1 MSVPDVKLVLG
12 TAMLLVPSI
21 TCVSPREAPEVSERA
36 DSGARA
42 GVGEAR
48 QALCFGRTITNVL
61 VLPETFH
68 WEDAGHLLRVAEG
81 FGPRTLSV
89 SVSASVTPA
98 VRVLSTVTPRQPPLA
113 TPSRPASS
121 RALNNFWPFPAL
133 SEDEPSGFFQP
144 FPGMPG
150 GFPGGDDD
158 TLGPQPSTG
167 MSGSGGGWSYQPAPG
182 MPGGGTWGPQP
193 SSSATSGGDMSSG
206 AQPGPL
212 DDCVPSDEQ
221 ITKAVG
227 FDVSATVALDATS
240 VLFVPTAALARVSA
254 YPVYQQYTWDI
265 VSTTGWNWETRAA
278 ETVVVGSGIA
288 YRPIGIYFDTDLIYD
303 LAAIG
308 GGLIDPGPYVDP
320 GGNGGNGGAG
330 NGSTPGDDGGG
341 GGAGGAGGNGATGG
355 AGGNGATG
363 GAGGNGATGGAGGN
377 GATGGAGGGAT
388 SGAGGAGTQDGSGG
402 PWIIDP

>member
-1 MSVPDVKLVLG
+1 MFVPDVKLVLC

-21 TCVSPREAPEVSERA
+21 TCVSPREASEVPERA
-36 DSGARA
+36 DSAVPA
-42 GVGEAR
+42 EVGQAR
-48 QALCFGRTITNVL
+48 QALCFGMTITNVL

-68 WEDAGHLLRVAEG
+68 WEDAAHLLRVAEG

-98 VRVLSTVTPRQPPLA
+98 VRMGITTTPAPRVPPPPA
-113 TPSRPASS
+113 TRTRAS
-121 RALNNFWPFPAL
+121 RAPNNLWPFPAL
-133 SEDEPSGFFQP
+133 AEEDPFGVFQP
-144 FPGMPG
+144 FPGAPG
-150 GFPGGDDD
+150 GFGA
-158 TLGPQPSTG
+158 LSPQPSTG
-167 MSGSGGGWSYQPAPG
+167 MPGSGGGWSYQPAPG

-193 SSSATSGGDMSSG
+193 SSATSGTPGGDTSAG
-206 AQPGPL
+206 AQPTPGPL
-212 DDCVPSDEQ
+212 DDCVPSDDQ
-221 ITKAVG
+221 ITRAVG

-265 VSTTGWNWETRAA
+265 VSTVGWNWETHAA

-320 GGNGGNGGAG
+320 GGGAGGAG
-330 NGSTPGDDGGG
+330 NGTTPPGDDEASGAGTTGVAATAAAAGGTGAGAG
-341 GGAGGAGGNGATGG
+341 GPGDSGTGSGGRGGAGGDGAGGAGAND
-355 AGGNGATG
+355 
-363 GAGGNGATGGAGGN
+363 
-377 GATGGAGGGAT
+377 
-388 SGAGGAGTQDGSGG
+388 GAGGAGG

>member
-1 MSVPDVKLVLG
+1 MFVPDVKRVLA
-12 TAMLLVPSI
+12 TAMLLVPST
-21 TCVSPREAPEVSERA
+21 TCVSPREASEVPERA
-36 DSGARA
+36 DSGVRA

-48 QALCFGRTITNVL
+48 QALCFGQTITNVL

-68 WEDAGHLLRVAEG
+68 WEDAAHLLRVAEG

-89 SVSASVTPA
+89 SVSASVSPA
-98 VRVLSTVTPRQPPLA
+98 VRVLSTVTPRPPQA
-113 TPSRPASS
+113 AERTRAS
-121 RALNNFWPFPAL
+121 RAPNNLWPFPAL
-133 SEDEPSGFFQP
+133 AEEDPFGVFQP
-144 FPGMPG
+144 FPGGAG
-150 GFPGGDDD
+150 GTG
-158 TLGPQPSTG
+158 TWGPQPSTG
-167 MSGSGGGWSYQPAPG
+167 MPGSGGGWSYQPAPG

-193 SSSATSGGDMSSG
+193 TSATPGGDTSPG
-206 AQPGPL
+206 AQPTPGPL
-212 DDCVPSDEQ
+212 DDCVPSDDQ

-227 FDVSATVALDATS
+227 FDVSASVGLDATS

-265 VSTTGWNWETRAA
+265 VSTTGWNWETHAA

-320 GGNGGNGGAG
+320 GGGNGGAG
-330 NGSTPGDDGGG
+330 NGSTPPDEGEASGAGTTGVAATAAATGGTGTGAGAGGPGDSGSGAGGRDGAGG
-341 GGAGGAGGNGATGG
+341 DGAGGAGAND
-355 AGGNGATG
+355 
-363 GAGGNGATGGAGGN
+363 
-377 GATGGAGGGAT
+377 
-388 SGAGGAGTQDGSGG
+388 GAGGAGG

>member
-1 MSVPDVKLVLG
+1 MFVPDVKLVLG

-21 TCVSPREAPEVSERA
+21 TCVSPRDASEVPERA
-36 DSGARA
+36 DSGVRA

-68 WEDAGHLLRVAEG
+68 WEDAAHLLRVAEG

-89 SVSASVTPA
+89 SVSASVSPA
-98 VRVLSTVTPRQPPLA
+98 VRVLSTVTPRVPP
-113 TPSRPASS
+113 PAERTRAS
-121 RALNNFWPFPAL
+121 RAPNNLWPLPAL
-133 SEDEPSGFFQP
+133 AEEDPFGVFQP
-144 FPGMPG
+144 FPGAPG
-150 GFPGGDDD
+150 GTG
-158 TLGPQPSTG
+158 TWGPQPSTG
-167 MSGSGGGWSYQPAPG
+167 MPGSGGGWSYQPAPG

-193 SSSATSGGDMSSG
+193 TSATPGDDTSPG
-206 AQPGPL
+206 AQPTPGPL
-212 DDCVPSDEQ
+212 DDCVPSDDQ
-221 ITKAVG
+221 ITRAVG
-227 FDVSATVALDATS
+227 FDVSASVGLDATS

-265 VSTTGWNWETRAA
+265 VSTTGWNWETHAA

-320 GGNGGNGGAG
+320 GGGTGGAG
-330 NGSTPGDDGGG
+330 NGSTSPGDDEASGAGTTGVAATAAATGGASTG
-341 GGAGGAGGNGATGG
+341 AGAGGPGDSGTGSGGRDGAGGAGANDGAGGAGGAGG
-355 AGGNGATG
+355 
-363 GAGGNGATGGAGGN
+363 
-377 GATGGAGGGAT
+377 
-388 SGAGGAGTQDGSGG
+388 

>member
-21 TCVSPREAPEVSERA
+21 TCVSPREAPEVHERA

-68 WEDAGHLLRVAEG
+68 WEDAAHLLRVAEG

-89 SVSASVTPA
+89 SVSASITPA
-98 VRVLSTVTPRQPPLA
+98 VRVLSTTAPRLPPPRPVARA
-113 TPSRPASS
+113 TGS

-133 SEDEPSGFFQP
+133 SEDEPFGFFQP

-193 SSSATSGGDMSSG
+193 SSSATSGGDTSSG

-320 GGNGGNGGAG
+320 GGNGGGG

-341 GGAGGAGGNGATGG
+341 GGAGAGGAGATGGGGG

-363 GAGGNGATGGAGGN
+363 
-377 GATGGAGGGAT
+377 
-388 SGAGGAGTQDGSGG
+388 GAGGAGTQDGSGG